1 MPFLVDGSNV
11 LGADRFSDDAKRA
24 LVGRLAAFARTRR
37 TRVTL
42 VFDGPEPPSFA
53 KHLGSV
59 SVAFSG
65 TRAADDLIVERAAQ
79 GRGWSVVTS
88 DRGLAARVQRREVK
102 IVAPPAFLRD
112 LEDATAAEPDT
123 RGDWEAF
130 FADEKN
136 RTKF

>member
-1 MPFLVDGSNV
+1 MPFLVDGSNL

-24 LVGRLAAFARTRR
+24 LVSRLAGFARSRR

-53 KHLGSV
+53 KNLGSV

-65 TRAADDLIVERAAQ
+65 TRSADDLIAERAAQ
-79 GRGWSVVTS
+79 GRGWTVVTS
-88 DRGLAARVQRREVK
+88 DRGLAARVQRREVR
-102 IVAPPAFLRD
+102 IVAPPVFMRD
-112 LEDATAAEPDT
+112 LEDATATEPDT

-130 FADEKN
+130 FADERN

>member
-11 LGADRFSDDAKRA
+11 LGADRFSEDAKRA
-24 LVGRLAAFARTRR
+24 LVTRLAAFARAKK

-42 VFDGPEPPSFA
+42 VFDGPEPASFA

-65 TRAADDLIVERAAQ
+65 SRKADDLIAERASQ

-88 DRGLAARVQRREVK
+88 DRGLAARVARREVK
-102 IVAPPAFLRD
+102 IVTPAAFLRELD
-112 LEDATAAEPDT
+112 AATAAEPDL